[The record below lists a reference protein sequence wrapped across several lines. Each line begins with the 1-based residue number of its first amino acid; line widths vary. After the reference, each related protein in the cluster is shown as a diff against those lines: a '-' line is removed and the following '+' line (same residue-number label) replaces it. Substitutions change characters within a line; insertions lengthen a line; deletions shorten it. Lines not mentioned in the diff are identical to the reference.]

1 MLGLSFSSRLDWG
14 SYIISN
20 AKTASK
26 KIVIL
31 IRSVS
36 IFPLRLLCISINL
49 PDGLPWN
56 TLVMSRLVL
65 LPSFYLTLLGK
76 LQKFI

>member
-26 KIVIL
+26 KTGIL

-49 PDGLPWN
+49 PDGLPQN
-56 TLVMSRLVL
+56 TVVMPRLVL

-76 LQKFI
+76 LQKLI

>member
-14 SYIISN
+14 YIISN

-36 IFPLRLLCISINL
+36 ISPLRLLCISINL

-56 TLVMSRLVL
+56 TVVMSRLVL
-65 LPSFYLTLLGK
+65 LPNFYLTLLGK